1 MICPNCNAEISDSM
15 KFCENCGV
23 ALPASTTQQPNVAP
37 QGESPY
43 GQPSGEQQFGQQAEQ
58 PYGAQQPSEQVY
70 DAQQPAGQPYGAN
83 QYGYQQPGQPYDA
96 QQYGQQPG
104 QSGAAPT
111 PPGVYTTSYGAGP
124 AVSSTPFVL
133 AIIALVTSLLG
144 LFPVSLVLAIVAL
157 VLNSGQKKRGEFSTK
172 QTPTTVMS
180 IISLVVSVFVLVAAI
195 MLGGMFA
202 AFVAS
207 EGTSASTSDRPSVSA
222 TASSSTKSSSA
233 SSASASS
240 SASAD
245 GSESAGATAAP
256 ASSASEIMDRLVG
269 SWKLTG
275 LTSDGE
281 VANAEDIELMQ
292 DVGLTVS
299 LDIKEDGTV
308 DLVLF
313 GVNMSGIWESAD
325 GVNVSMRFRGDT
337 MNATVNGTELT
348 LVDGEDRL
356 TFTKQ

>member
-23 ALPASTTQQPNVAP
+23 ALPASDAQQPNATF
-37 QGESPY
+37 QSESPY
-43 GQPSGEQQFGQQAEQ
+43 GQPNGEQQFGQQPADQ
-58 PYGAQQPSEQVY
+58 QYGA
-70 DAQQPAGQPYGAN
+70 D
-83 QYGYQQPGQPYDA
+83 QYGYQSYGDSYGAPQGEYTYQQSGQPYDA

-104 QSGAAPT
+104 QPGAAPT
-111 PPGVYTTSYGAGP
+111 PPGVYTASYGAGA

-180 IISLVVSVFVLVAAI
+180 IISLVVSVFVLIAAI
-195 MLGGMFA
+195 MLGGLFA
-202 AFVAS
+202 AYVAS
-207 EGTSASTSDRPSVSA
+207 EGTSASTSAGPSVSA
-222 TASSSTKSSSA
+222 TASSSAKSSSA

-240 SASAD
+240 SASAA

-275 LTSDGE
+275 LVSDGE
-281 VANAEDIELMQ
+281 VANADDIELMQ

-299 LDIKEDGTV
+299 LDIREDGTV

-325 GVNVSMRFRGDT
+325 GVNVSMRFKGDT

-348 LVDGEDRL
+348 MVDGEDRL